1 MKLVIYNLENS
12 YTSAERVGRR
22 SIRMNYDGGAMY
34 LSSKLAKDLG
44 ISLNDRLEFA
54 NDESNP
60 KDWYL
65 HKTTEEQGFPLQ
77 VNKGGVR
84 LRSKFICKTVLDMAK
99 IKDNATFLV
108 SKDPVET
115 EQGTFYKI
123 IVSCPILTKRK
134 PKAKS

>member
-1 MKLVIYNLENS
+1 
-12 YTSAERVGRR
+12 
-22 SIRMNYDGGAMY
+22 MNYDSGAMY
-34 LSSKLAKDLG
+34 LSSKWAKDLG

>member
-22 SIRMNYDGGAMY
+22 SIRMNYDSGAMY

-84 LRSKFICKTVLDMAK
+84 LRSKFICKTVLDWRK
-99 IKDNATFLV
+99 
-108 SKDPVET
+108 SKT
-115 EQGTFYKI
+115 MLLFWY
-123 IVSCPILTKRK
+123 RK
-134 PKAKS
+134 TP